1 MHRPKLWES
10 LLFVSGILA
19 PLLLLA
25 VTHKYWIWAILCV
38 AFSGLMMLWR
48 FVVRDEQRKIFG
60 YNYVLPGLTPVR
72 WVGPLALLNAW
83 FTLAQLLSLPAVLS
97 TPLFS
102 Y

>member
-1 MHRPKLWES
+1 MQRPKFWES
-10 LLFVSGILA
+10 LLFVSGMLA

-25 VTHKYWIWAILCV
+25 VTSEYWIWAILCV

-48 FVVRDEQRKIFG
+48 FVVRDEQWKILG

-72 WVGPLALLNAW
+72 WVWPLALLNAW

-97 TPLFS
+97 TPPFS
-102 Y
+102 N